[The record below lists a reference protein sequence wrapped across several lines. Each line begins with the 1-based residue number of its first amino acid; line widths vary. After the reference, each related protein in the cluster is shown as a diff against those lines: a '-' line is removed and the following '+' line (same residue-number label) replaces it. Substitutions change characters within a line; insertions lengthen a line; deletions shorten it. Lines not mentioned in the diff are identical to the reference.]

1 MLIRHVLLALALA
14 ACTRD
19 SRTAG
24 APAPATGE
32 LTALQA
38 SPGSAPPPM
47 RTATPSAPGPID
59 PMESPAAAAPGGQG
73 VSGTVVE
80 TMDSGGYTYAKLDH
94 GGTMVWVAGPE
105 TKLAVGTRIG
115 SVTGSLMTSFQST
128 TLKRTFDEIYFISS
142 FPIDGAAPAPAP
154 PSVPAMAAKVQP
166 IAPPAGGLTIASLA
180 SDKGSAAG
188 TAVLVR
194 GKVVKVNNGILG
206 HNWVHLQDGSGDLTL
221 TTEATLTL
229 GQVVAMRG
237 TVARNKDFG
246 AGYAYAV
253 MLENAT
259 VEAH

>member
-1 MLIRHVLLALALA
+1 MLIRHTLLALALA

-19 SRTAG
+19 SRSAG
-24 APAPATGE
+24 APAPAPGE

-38 SPGSAPPPM
+38 PPPGSAPPM
-47 RTATPSAPGPID
+47 RTATPSAPAPMD
-59 PMESPAAAAPGGQG
+59 PGPAAAPEGEG

-94 GGTMVWVAGPE
+94 GGTIVWVAGPE

-115 SVTGSLMTSFQST
+115 SVTGSLMTGFQST
-128 TLKRTFDEIYFISS
+128 TLKRTFDEIYFIPA
-142 FPIDGAAPAPAP
+142 FAIDGAVAPAAP
-154 PSVPAMAAKVQP
+154 HPSVLAMAQKVET
-166 IAPPAGGLTIASLA
+166 IAPPAGGQTIASLA
-180 SDKGSAAG
+180 GDKGSAAG

-221 TTEATLTL
+221 TTDATLTL

-246 AGYAYAV
+246 AGYTYAV
-253 MLENAT
+253 LLENAT